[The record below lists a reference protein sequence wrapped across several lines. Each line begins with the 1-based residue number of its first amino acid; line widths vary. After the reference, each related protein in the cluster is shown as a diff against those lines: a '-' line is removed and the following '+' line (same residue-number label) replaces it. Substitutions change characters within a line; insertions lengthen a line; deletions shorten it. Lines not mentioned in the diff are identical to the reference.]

1 MNILRKIK
9 HSIEMWYEEHFG
21 EYKPVR
27 EFDFEKAQ
35 EFYEANRSV
44 LMEMALCMGFDD
56 SIWQPIIEMGNTV
69 VAPISLNNVDGVTRT
84 FYDVPCIYICYDSGV
99 ESMLYCFKECGYNEK
114 SKTYKYRNPL
124 YGSLMVSR
132 FGVFE
137 EGLFENR
144 MKEMYGRFT

>member
-1 MNILRKIK
+1 MNIFKRIK
-9 HSIEMWYEEHFG
+9 DAIVVWYEKYFG
-21 EYKPVR
+21 EYEPIR
-27 EFDFEKAQ
+27 EFDFQKAQ
-35 EFYEANRSV
+35 EFYEKNRSV

-56 SIWQPIIEMGNTV
+56 FVWQPIIEMGNTV

-99 ESMLYCFKECGYNEK
+99 ESKLYCFKEYWYNKK

-124 YGSLMVSR
+124 YGSLMVHK

-137 EGLFENR
+137 ESDFEN
-144 MKEMYGRFT
+144 KFEKV